1 MENNQ
6 RTIEVEIEEEEEI
19 EEEVEVDSDEDE
31 KKDNQNEGQKD
42 DNEEEKEKEEEE
54 NDKELN
60 NEQTPKEEDNDKS
73 IDNNEDNEN
82 NEYDQE
88 SKKEEDNEES
98 EKEEDNGV
106 DEKEDVKE
114 DNKNDEEYD
123 DGIQSEEDKI
133 ENEND
138 ENSEDIKNEEEN
150 REKDSNLEHG
160 DEEPQLEEGNE
171 EINQGD
177 EYQDD
182 YANKLKEQKEENVKE
197 NKSTT
202 TNITSKNSNNNNL
215 DDANVNVNSY
225 SNSEKKNYSKKEG
238 ESEIKDYF
246 TNVNIK
252 EDRGSSGK
260 KKKIRSAEEFN
271 LEEFINIINDIEII
285 NLLDEKKWEN
295 RKNGFMKLNQFI
307 LDNNFDK
314 NNFDIFFMYI
324 YIKLNSFKETN
335 FNLMKE
341 GIQCIISMFSQ
352 INNNYDNVN
361 NKITDKKYI
370 KTLLN
375 DLFEKIADNK
385 LKDTYLNLLD
395 ILQNNYSIKE
405 ILDILFEKL
414 KNTNKVNVLKE
425 YAIYIKYLIEIKKI
439 FENNEENIDIKNIID
454 FAIKLSNNANP
465 QVRKIAVSIFCL
477 LYKYI
482 GPDLKLFI
490 KEIKNESTLKV
501 IEKELSQITID
512 TNNLIN
518 KDRIMKIS
526 NDFDNKAKNAPNEQ
540 IPKKNL
546 KRIDLTK
553 EIPNSLLND
562 ISKGKWNEKKEAIEF
577 LHKLL
582 DKCNNYI
589 SVNGLDNLFQL
600 IKDKLKDG
608 NKNLV
613 KLIIELLSHFIEA
626 LGPQIKKY
634 SKTIIL
640 SLLSNLSEK
649 TPQVR
654 EECIKC
660 IQKWTKC
667 QNFEIFCV
675 HFPKLLNNDNF
686 EMRCSILDLL
696 MENCNL
702 ITEQFNKN
710 FFDELIKSILIC
722 LQDKTSTVRNKTE
735 EFMKKFKLIK
745 REDYIKEA
753 KEFKPAITEYLLN
766 NIKLVL
772 GEGPDLDSF
781 KPTTNESI
789 LNSNNKTK
797 MNKNESVDNIKA
809 YSSNNNNHLKENK
822 TDKKKNHKYNKIKR
836 HSRFD
841 SCPNVIKSDQKI
853 NKDNK
858 DKIQKEETKN
868 NIRVKNTK
876 SLAKRNVNKTNSNF
890 ENKNKKKDNSIIKQD
905 IKNKE
910 KTPIKLRKNT
920 DKNDEYLNKTVNN
933 VKTNK
938 SFYTNEKKPND
949 FSDFKAKNN
958 NSIIIDKALQK
969 KISLNND
976 KNKKLNYILLNMNS
990 QGINDNLNQ
999 MNRSVILNKNSLK
1012 LDKDKDIQVFK
1023 NKPVFLPNYKFKS
1036 GEKEKRL
1043 EIDLRN
1049 NFLFE
1054 IQNFDYLKKIKESTK
1069 KVFSPEFHKQIFS
1082 MDIPEVISSINK
1094 LKYILEKKGNN
1105 DDEEN
1110 LFNLIN
1116 NVDIVL
1122 KILGYALSA
1131 NQSSSLIK
1139 NFFEFSETLINYY
1152 EKESIMFND
1161 IESNILLNIFC
1172 DKLLNNNVQLTNYS
1186 NNLITKLTEMIGEN
1200 KIFMMLIHLIQYKIV
1215 KLRYKI
1221 IDIIIKIHSNSNIDN
1236 STLSKTLINIINLW
1250 FESDHNIKNKIKA
1263 MIKKIYISLGKSE
1276 FKSII
1281 KYLTDKQKDEVFL
1294 KILDEDEN
1302 NIYEILN
1309 NEEDKINF
1317 KRSRSVCRR
1326 PVKTEQNNLI
1336 KPNNT
1341 RMSVKKDK
1349 NKSTILEIYSELK
1362 GNDKT
1367 NRRKNNDLI
1376 SDKKK
1381 LNYNNTTNT
1390 KNIIAMKAKNK
1401 NNLDKNDKNS
1411 LNIKKNNVNKDIKG
1425 NRNNNILKTESTLLP
1440 SLNRSQILDNKKIL
1454 TKIKNNKSNMKNNM
1468 KINIENNN
1476 KTNNKG
1482 NKINTNTD
1490 ININQIN
1497 NKANN
1502 LIKQNKTDNSNALTN
1517 QKLKSLLNSLY
1528 ESLDDEGVKR
1538 KMILINNIHE
1548 AIFLNFLKN
1557 KEIILENSNLIIST
1571 FINITKKYFENI
1583 EKEIMPLKLLT
1594 NSLSSICSI
1603 KELLSNIA
1611 YEVEKNLIELIFY
1624 VVLYKDLNIMG
1635 KNKEG
1640 LTIWKNYNSIMLRT
1654 IDYCYPLNTIK
1665 IIVDKIINNNS
1676 KKQKYIE
1683 FCIRCLELMTQNM
1696 KEICD
1701 KISVSDLLYII
1712 NNFLLEYNQNQKIQK
1727 QKIIGA
1733 NIIGTFKELVCE
1745 MANIRGEKIIEDYY
1759 DFMNIQNNNFE
1770 EEERDK
1776 NIKLWINEVIRTIDS
1791 NFIIK

>member
-1 MENNQ
+1 MENNKG
-6 RTIEVEIEEEEEI
+6 TIEVEIEEEEEI
-19 EEEVEVDSDEDE
+19 EEEVEVDSDED
-31 KKDNQNEGQKD
+31 KKNDNQNEEQEKD
-42 DNEEEKEKEEEE
+42 DEEEKEAEE
-54 NDKELN
+54 NDIEVN
-60 NEQTPKEEDNDKS
+60 SEQTPKEEDNDKS
-73 IDNNEDNEN
+73 LDNNEDIDN

-88 SKKEEDNEES
+88 NKKEEDNEDD
-98 EKEEDNGV
+98 EKEEKKVNIENDD
-106 DEKEDVKE
+106 DEYNDDIQSDDDKIE
-114 DNKNDEEYD
+114 NKNDEY
-123 DGIQSEEDKI
+123 
-133 ENEND
+133 
-138 ENSEDIKNEEEN
+138 SEDIKNEEEH
-150 REKDSNLEHG
+150 REKDSRFEQ
-160 DEEPQLEEGNE
+160 DEEPQFEEGNE
-171 EINQGD
+171 EINQ
-177 EYQDD
+177 EYDD
-182 YANKLKEQKEENVKE
+182 GNKLKGQKEENAKE
-197 NKSTT
+197 NKST

-215 DDANVNVNSY
+215 DDINVNSY
-225 SNSEKKNYSKKEG
+225 SNSEKKNYIVKKEG

-246 TNVNIK
+246 TNVNIREEK
-252 EDRGSSGK
+252 GSSGK
-260 KKKIRSAEEFN
+260 KKKIRNAEEFN

-295 RKNGFMKLNQFI
+295 RKTGFMKLNQFI
-307 LDNNFDK
+307 LESNFDK

-341 GIQCIISMFSQ
+341 GIQCIISMFSE
-352 INNNYDNVN
+352 INNNYDSMS

-375 DLFEKIADNK
+375 DLFEKISDNK

-439 FENNEENIDIKNIID
+439 FENNDENVNIKNVID

-501 IEKELSQITID
+501 IEKELSQIIID
-512 TNNLIN
+512 TNNLIKLN
-518 KDRIMKIS
+518 
-526 NDFDNKAKNAPNEQ
+526 NDTDTKPKNAPNEQ
-540 IPKKNL
+540 TPKKNL

-562 ISKGKWNEKKEAIEF
+562 INKGKWNEKKEAIEF

-626 LGPQIKKY
+626 LGIQIKKY

-667 QNFEIFCV
+667 QNFEIFCA

-696 MENCNL
+696 TENCDL
-702 ITEQFNKN
+702 ITEQYNKT

-722 LQDKTSTVRNKTE
+722 LQDKTSTIRNKTE
-735 EFMKKFKLIK
+735 EFMKKFKLIR

-766 NIKLVL
+766 NIKLIL
-772 GEGPDLDSF
+772 GDGPAIDYV
-781 KPTTNESI
+781 KPLTNENDLKSD
-789 LNSNNKTK
+789 NKMK
-797 MNKNESVDNIKA
+797 MNKNESVENIKT
-809 YSSNNNNHLKENK
+809 NDNNHLKENK
-822 TDKKKNHKYNKIKR
+822 TDKKKNLKYLKR
-836 HSRFD
+836 HSRFE
-841 SCPNVIKSDQKI
+841 SCPNVMKSDQKN

-858 DKIQKEETKN
+858 DKFQKEETKN

-876 SLAKRNVNKTNSNF
+876 SLAKRNVNKTNANL
-890 ENKNKKKDNSIIKQD
+890 ENKNKKRDNSMIKQD
-905 IKNKE
+905 IKSKE

-920 DKNDEYLNKTVNN
+920 DKNDDYLNKTVNN
-933 VKTNK
+933 VKIKN

-949 FSDFKAKNN
+949 FSDFKSKNN
-958 NSIIIDKALQK
+958 NSIIIDKSLQK

-976 KNKKLNYILLNMNS
+976 KSKRLNYILLNMNS
-990 QGINDNLNQ
+990 QNINDNLNQ
-999 MNRSVILNKNSLK
+999 MNKSVILNKNSLK
-1012 LDKDKDIQVFK
+1012 LDKDKDTRTKK

-1043 EIDLRN
+1043 ETDLRN

-1054 IQNFDYLKKIKESTK
+1054 IQNFDYLQKIKEFTK
-1069 KVFSPEFHKQIFS
+1069 KVFSPQFHKQIFS
-1082 MDIPEVISSINK
+1082 MDLPEVIFSINQ
-1094 LKYILEKKGNN
+1094 LKWTLEKKGNN

-1116 NVDIVL
+1116 NIDIVL
-1122 KILGYALSA
+1122 KVLGYALSA

-1139 NFFEFSETLINYY
+1139 NFFEFSEALINYY
-1152 EKESIMFND
+1152 EKESITFSD

-1221 IDIIIKIHSNSNIDN
+1221 IDIIIKIHSNLNIDN

-1250 FESDHNIKNKIKA
+1250 FESDHNIKNKIKT

-1281 KYLTDKQKDEVFL
+1281 KYMTDQQKDEVFL

-1309 NEEDKINF
+1309 NEEDKINI

-1326 PVKTEQNNLI
+1326 PIKSDQINLI

-1349 NKSTILEIYSELK
+1349 SVVMEIYSELNENK
-1362 GNDKT
+1362 KM

-1381 LNYNNTTNT
+1381 LNYNNTSNS
-1390 KNIIAMKAKNK
+1390 KNIIAMKAKIK
-1401 NNLDKNDKNS
+1401 NNIDKNDKIS
-1411 LNIKKNNVNKDIKG
+1411 LNFKKNNINKNIKG
-1425 NRNNNILKTESTLLP
+1425 NRNNNSLKTESTLLP

-1454 TKIKNNKSNMKNNM
+1454 TKIKNNKSNIKNNM

-1476 KTNNKG
+1476 NSKSNNKG
-1482 NKINTNTD
+1482 NKITTNTD

-1497 NKANN
+1497 NKSNN
-1502 LIKQNKTDNSNALTN
+1502 LIKLNKTDNSNALTN

-1528 ESLDDEGVKR
+1528 ESLEDEGVKR
-1538 KMILINNIHE
+1538 KMILINNLHE

-1676 KKQKYIE
+1676 KKQKYAE

-1701 KISVSDLLYII
+1701 KISVPDVLYII

-1727 QKIIGA
+1727 QKTTGGSIVA
-1733 NIIGTFKELVCE
+1733 TFKELVCE
-1745 MANIRGEKIIEDYY
+1745 MTNIRGEKIIEDYY
-1759 DFMNIQNNNFE
+1759 DYMNIQNNNFE
-1770 EEERDK
+1770 EEEHDK
-1776 NIKLWINEVIRTIDS
+1776 NIKLWINEVIRTIDN

>member
-1 MENNQ
+1 MENNP

-19 EEEVEVDSDEDE
+19 EEEIEVDSDEDE
-31 KKDNQNEGQKD
+31 KKDNQNEEQKD
-42 DNEEEKEKEEEE
+42 DNEEEKEKEEGE
-54 NDKELN
+54 NGEDLN
-60 NEQTPKEEDNDKS
+60 NEQKPKEEDNDKS
-73 IDNNEDNEN
+73 IDNNEDSEN

-88 SKKEEDNEES
+88 SKKEEDNGED
-98 EKEEDNGV
+98 EKEE
-106 DEKEDVKE
+106 EKEDDKKDDDDE
-114 DNKNDEEYD
+114 YDDGMKSEEEKIENKNDEY
-123 DGIQSEEDKI
+123 
-133 ENEND
+133 
-138 ENSEDIKNEEEN
+138 SEDIKNEEEN
-150 REKDSNLEHG
+150 REKDSKLNHD
-160 DEEPQLEEGNE
+160 DEEPQFGEGNE
-171 EINQGD
+171 EINQED
-177 EYQDD
+177 E
-182 YANKLKEQKEENVKE
+182 YANKLKEQKEENAKE

-215 DDANVNVNSY
+215 DDANANVNNY
-225 SNSEKKNYSKKEG
+225 SNSAKKNYAKKEG

-260 KKKIRSAEEFN
+260 KKKIRNAEEFN

-295 RKNGFMKLNQFI
+295 RKNGFMKLNQVI

-314 NNFDIFFMYI
+314 NNFDIFFMFI

-352 INNNYDNVN
+352 INNNYDNKN

-375 DLFEKIADNK
+375 DLFEKISDNK

-425 YAIYIKYLIEIKKI
+425 YATYIKYLIEVKKI
-439 FENNEENIDIKNIID
+439 FENNDENINIKNIID
-454 FAIKLSNNANP
+454 FTIKLSNNANP

-512 TNNLIN
+512 TKNLIN
-518 KDRIMKIS
+518 KDRIMKLG
-526 NDFDNKAKNAPNEQ
+526 NDTDSKPKNAPNEQ

-582 DKCNNYI
+582 DKSNNYI

-626 LGPQIKKY
+626 LGAQIKKY

-696 MENCNL
+696 MENCDL
-702 ITEQFNKN
+702 ITEQYNKN

-766 NIKLVL
+766 NIKLIL
-772 GEGPDLDSF
+772 GDGPDFDSF
-781 KPTTNESI
+781 KPTTNESN
-789 LNSNNKTK
+789 LNNNNKIK
-797 MNKNESVDNIKA
+797 LNKNESVDNIKTNT
-809 YSSNNNNHLKENK
+809 NNNSHLKENK
-822 TDKKKNHKYNKIKR
+822 TDKKKNHKYAKIKR
-836 HSRFD
+836 HSRFE
-841 SCPNVIKSDQKI
+841 SCPNVIKSDQNN

-858 DKIQKEETKN
+858 DKMQKEETKN

-890 ENKNKKKDNSIIKQD
+890 ENKNKKKDNSVIKQD
-905 IKNKE
+905 IKIKE

-920 DKNDEYLNKTVNN
+920 DKNEDYLNKTVNN

-969 KISLNND
+969 KISLNNE

-990 QGINDNLNQ
+990 QNINDNLNQ

-1012 LDKDKDIQVFK
+1012 LDKDKDIQIIK

-1054 IQNFDYLKKIKESTK
+1054 IQNFDYIKKIKESTI
-1069 KVFSPEFHKQIFS
+1069 KVFSPQFHKQIFS
-1082 MDIPEVISSINK
+1082 MDITEVISSINQ

-1116 NVDIVL
+1116 NIDIVL

-1139 NFFEFSETLINYY
+1139 NFFEFSEELINYY
-1152 EKESIMFND
+1152 EKETIMFND

-1172 DKLLNNNVQLTNYS
+1172 DKLLNNNAQLANYS

-1309 NEEDKINF
+1309 NEEDKNNF

-1326 PVKTEQNNLI
+1326 PVKTDQNNLI

-1349 NKSTILEIYSELK
+1349 NKSTILEIYSELN

-1367 NRRKNNDLI
+1367 NRRKNNDVI

-1390 KNIIAMKAKNK
+1390 KKIIAMKNKIK

-1411 LNIKKNNVNKDIKG
+1411 LNYKKSNVSKNIKG
-1425 NRNNNILKTESTLLP
+1425 NRNNNNLKTESTLLP

-1454 TKIKNNKSNMKNNM
+1454 TKIKNNKSKMKNNM

-1476 KTNNKG
+1476 KSKNKG

-1490 ININQIN
+1490 INLNQIN

-1502 LIKQNKTDNSNALTN
+1502 LIKQNKAENSNALTN
-1517 QKLKSLLNSLY
+1517 EKLKSLLNSLY

-1571 FINITKKYFENI
+1571 FINVTKKYFENI

-1624 VVLYKDLNIMG
+1624 VVLFKDLNIMG

-1665 IIVDKIINNNS
+1665 IIADKILNNNS
-1676 KKQKYIE
+1676 KKQKYTE
-1683 FCIRCLELMTQNM
+1683 YCIRCLELITQNM

-1701 KISVSDLLYII
+1701 KISVSDILYII
-1712 NNFLLEYNQNQKIQK
+1712 NNFLLEYNQNQKLQK
-1727 QKIIGA
+1727 QKMIGG
-1733 NIIGTFKELVCE
+1733 NIVGTFKELVCE
-1745 MANIRGEKIIEDYY
+1745 MTNIRGEKIIEDYY
-1759 DFMNIQNNNFE
+1759 DYMNIQNNNFE
-1770 EEERDK
+1770 EEEHDK

>member
-19 EEEVEVDSDEDE
+19 EEEIEVDSDEDK
-31 KKDNQNEGQKD
+31 KKDEKNEEQED
-42 DNEEEKEKEEEE
+42 DNKEEKESEE
-54 NDKELN
+54 NDNELN
-60 NEQTPKEEDNDKS
+60 KEQTPKEEDNDKN

-88 SKKEEDNEES
+88 SKKEEDNVE
-98 EKEEDNGV
+98 
-106 DEKEDVKE
+106 DEKEDEKGEEKEEEKKEEEEEEKEEEKE
-114 DNKNDEEYD
+114 DIKNDEEYND
-123 DGIQSEEDKI
+123 MQSEEDKKD
-133 ENEND
+133 NKSD

-150 REKDSNLEHG
+150 EEKDSKVDH
-160 DEEPQLEEGNE
+160 DQEPKFEEGNE
-171 EINQGD
+171 EINQED
-177 EYQDD
+177 EYS
-182 YANKLKEQKEENVKE
+182 NKLKEQKEENAKV
-197 NKSTT
+197 NIST

-215 DDANVNVNSY
+215 DDINVNSY
-225 SNSEKKNYSKKEG
+225 SNSEKKNYAKKEG

-307 LDNNFDK
+307 LNSNFDK
-314 NNFDIFFMYI
+314 NNFDLFFIYI

-341 GIQCIISMFSQ
+341 GIQCIISMFNQ
-352 INNNYDNVN
+352 INNNYDNTN

-370 KTLLN
+370 RTLLN
-375 DLFEKIADNK
+375 DLFEKISDNK

-425 YAIYIKYLIEIKKI
+425 YATYIKYLIEIKKI
-439 FENNEENIDIKNIID
+439 FENNDENINIKNIID

-518 KDRIMKIS
+518 KDRIMKSS
-526 NDFDNKAKNAPNEQ
+526 NDTDSKQKNAPNEA

-553 EIPNSLLND
+553 EIPSSLLND
-562 ISKGKWNEKKEAIEF
+562 INKGKWNEKKEAIEF

-582 DKCNNYI
+582 DKSNNFI
-589 SVNGLDNLFQL
+589 SVNGLDNLFQV

-626 LGPQIKKY
+626 LGVQIKKY

-696 MENCNL
+696 MENCEF
-702 ITEQFNKN
+702 ITEQYNKK

-722 LQDKTSTVRNKTE
+722 LQDKTSTIRNKTE

-772 GEGPDLDSF
+772 GDEPILDSI
-781 KPTTNESI
+781 KPTTNDTS
-789 LNSNNKTK
+789 LNNNNKMK
-797 MNKNESVDNIKA
+797 LNKNESVDNIKTK
-809 YSSNNNNHLKENK
+809 SNNNNYLKENK
-822 TDKKKNHKYNKIKR
+822 TDQKKNHKYPKIKR
-836 HSRFD
+836 HNRFD
-841 SCPNVIKSDQKI
+841 SCPNVMKSNQKN
-853 NKDNK
+853 NKDNN
-858 DKIQKEETKN
+858 DKIQKEEIKN

-876 SLAKRNVNKTNSNF
+876 SAAKRNINKVNTNN

-905 IKNKE
+905 LKNKE

-933 VKTNK
+933 FKANK
-938 SFYTNEKKPND
+938 SFYTNEKKSND

-969 KISLNND
+969 KINLNNE
-976 KNKKLNYILLNMNS
+976 KNKKLNYILLNMKN
-990 QGINDNLNQ
+990 QNINDDLNQ

-1012 LDKDKDIQVFK
+1012 LDKDKDIQIIK

-1043 EIDLRN
+1043 ETDLRN

-1069 KVFSPEFHKQIFS
+1069 KVFSPQFHKQIFS
-1082 MDIPEVISSINK
+1082 MDLPEVISSINQ
-1094 LKYILEKKGNN
+1094 LKCILEKKGNN
-1105 DDEEN
+1105 TDEEN

-1116 NVDIVL
+1116 NIDIVL
-1122 KILGYALSA
+1122 KILGYTLSA

-1139 NFFEFSETLINYY
+1139 NFFEFSEALINYY
-1152 EKESIMFND
+1152 EKEDIMFSD

-1172 DKLLNNNVQLTNYS
+1172 DKLLNNNVQLANYS

-1200 KIFMMLIHLIQYKIV
+1200 KIFMMLIHLIQYKII

-1250 FESDHNIKNKIKA
+1250 FESDHNIKNKIKT

-1309 NEEDKINF
+1309 NEEDKNNF

-1326 PVKTEQNNLI
+1326 PVKTVQNNLI
-1336 KPNNT
+1336 RSNNA
-1341 RMSVKKDK
+1341 RMSVKKEK
-1349 NKSTILEIYSELK
+1349 NKNAILEIYSELE
-1362 GNDKT
+1362 NDKT

-1376 SDKKK
+1376 SDKRK
-1381 LNYNNTTNT
+1381 LNYNNTSNA
-1390 KNIIAMKAKNK
+1390 KKIIAMKAKIK

-1411 LNIKKNNVNKDIKG
+1411 LNFKKSNLNKNVKG
-1425 NRNNNILKTESTLLP
+1425 NRNNNNLKTESTILP
-1440 SLNRSQILDNKKIL
+1440 SLNRSQILDNNKLL
-1454 TKIKNNKSNMKNNM
+1454 TKIKNNRAKIEKNM

-1476 KTNNKG
+1476 NNKSKNKNNKTN
-1482 NKINTNTD
+1482 INTD
-1490 ININQIN
+1490 INTNKIN
-1497 NKANN
+1497 NKTNN
-1502 LIKQNKTDNSNALTN
+1502 LIKLNKTDNSNALTN

-1538 KMILINNIHE
+1538 KMILINNVHE

-1557 KEIILENSNLIIST
+1557 KEIILENSNLIIDT

-1583 EKEIMPLKLLT
+1583 TKEIMPLKLLT

-1640 LTIWKNYNSIMLRT
+1640 LTIWKNYNLIMQRT

-1665 IIVDKIINNNS
+1665 IIVDKIIKNDS
-1676 KKQKYIE
+1676 KKQKNIE
-1683 FCIRCLELMTQNM
+1683 YCIRCLELMTQNM

-1701 KISVSDLLYII
+1701 KISVPDVLYII
-1712 NNFLLEYNQNQKIQK
+1712 NKFLLEYNQNQKMQK
-1727 QKIIGA
+1727 QKIVGG
-1733 NIIGTFKELVCE
+1733 NIISTFKELVCE
-1745 MANIRGEKIIEDYY
+1745 MTNIRGEKIIEDYY
-1759 DFMNIQNNNFE
+1759 DYMNIQNNNFE
-1770 EEERDK
+1770 EEDHDK
-1776 NIKLWINEVIRTIDS
+1776 NIKLWINDVIRTIDS
-1791 NFIIK
+1791 NYIIK